1 MLDRMVA
8 VWVVDAGFPGLHG
21 PERGKSELRRAV
33 CRITSGRVAL
43 RPFDGKCH
51 REDTATA
58 SAEVRVKR
66 CGKSAPPGQQCTGQG
81 KPHTEQD
88 QIGEEFRIAI
98 SRMGLGS
105 RRQTS
110 G

>member
-8 VWVVDAGFPGLHG
+8 VWVVDAGVSPGCC

-51 REDTATA
+51 REDTA
-58 SAEVRVKR
+58 
-66 CGKSAPPGQQCTGQG
+66 
-81 KPHTEQD
+81 
-88 QIGEEFRIAI
+88 
-98 SRMGLGS
+98 
-105 RRQTS
+105 
-110 G
+110 